1 MPDAEDAYRYCSRR
15 FSMEVKPLPSMDE
28 FHHTFT
34 HFKLRIRP
42 LPLQVVSLS
51 SKAALERDAEVK
63 WFTRDDALNAAI
75 PAPVRKLI
83 AKIDNSRTPPSDTV
97 HLERVE

>member
-1 MPDAEDAYRYCSRR
+1 
-15 FSMEVKPLPSMDE
+15 MDE

-42 LPLQVVSLS
+42 LPLRVVSLS

-63 WFTRDDALNAAI
+63 WFTRDDALDAAI
-75 PAPVRKLI
+75 PAPVRKLV
-83 AKIDNSRTPPSDTV
+83 AKIDNSRMPRSAMAP
-97 HLERVE
+97 LERVE